1 MGISTLKLIIVAAI
15 LFQAVV
21 SNEIS
26 IQVPEVVHKEFQTSW
41 YDVANKY
48 AQEHYKENTV
58 IKNEE
63 FYNFTAKI
71 DGLMQKKI
79 LNVTNVDITDTT
91 ADTTKILGELYRTG
105 NVTGEQLTTIV
116 NYGQRLQHPY
126 IQKVIELYEL
136 KPSHFNS
143 TEEIFCDVFVCP
155 TTTTVTEKVTTP
167 TSTPITITTS
177 TTIPTTETTVPT
189 TETTVSTTTNI
200 PTTTVLIPLIDE
212 RDLVGGESSQT
223 TTDVSDDQVATIAML
238 FTDSET
244 GTTSTS
250 TTTTMSTTATDA
262 STTTT
267 ISTTAATAI
276 PTPAPVSPGGAP
288 SSAVPNTF
296 LVVMSISFIM
306 NCLLHF

>member
-1 MGISTLKLIIVAAI
+1 MGISTLKLTIVAAI

-91 ADTTKILGELYRTG
+91 ADTTKILGELYRDG
-105 NVTGEQLTTIV
+105 NVTGEQLTAIV

-167 TSTPITITTS
+167 TSTPTTITTS

-212 RDLVGGESSQT
+212 RDLVGSESSQT

-238 FTDSET
+238 FNDSEPV
-244 GTTSTS
+244 TTSTS

-267 ISTTAATAI
+267 ISTTGATAI
-276 PTPAPVSPGGAP
+276 PTPVPVSSAP

-296 LVVMSISFIM
+296 LVVMSINFIM

>member
-1 MGISTLKLIIVAAI
+1 MLISPTQLLIPQRSWANYIVMEMLPA
-15 LFQAVV
+15 
-21 SNEIS
+21 SRYNIS
-26 IQVPEVVHKEFQTSW
+26 K
-41 YDVANKY
+41 
-48 AQEHYKENTV
+48 
-58 IKNEE
+58 IKNCFLSPFFLKSENLIQ
-63 FYNFTAKI
+63 F
-71 DGLMQKKI
+71 
-79 LNVTNVDITDTT
+79 
-91 ADTTKILGELYRTG
+91 
-105 NVTGEQLTTIV
+105 QLTAIV

-167 TSTPITITTS
+167 TSTSTTITTTS

-212 RDLVGGESSQT
+212 RDLVGSESSQT
-223 TTDVSDDQVATIAML
+223 TSDVSDDQVATIAML
-238 FTDSET
+238 VTDSVPV
-244 GTTSTS
+244 TTSTS
-250 TTTTMSTTATDA
+250 TTTTTMSTTATDA

-276 PTPAPVSPGGAP
+276 PTPVPVSSAP

-296 LVVMSISFIM
+296 LVVMSINFIM